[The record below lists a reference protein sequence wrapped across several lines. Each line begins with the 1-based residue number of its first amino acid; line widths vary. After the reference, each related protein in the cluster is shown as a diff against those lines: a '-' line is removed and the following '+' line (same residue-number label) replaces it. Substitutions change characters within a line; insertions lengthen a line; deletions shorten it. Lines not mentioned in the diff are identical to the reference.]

1 VSATPSSTGKDRPGR
16 SAGSGSSPSNG
27 TGLSSGNGGKPSSS
41 GANSTVSSATEP
53 DEVKAE
59 TSAAVDGKKD
69 DATTPLGSSAGSP
82 ASSGGSPGGSSAK
95 TETKPGGT
103 GTPPLGTPAA
113 QDEQAKDAGLP
124 WRASEASGSAFTHTT
139 GGITGSAKP
148 APKPFASRE
157 AVPGAPSAAPGALS
171 SGPGVSPPGPAAVPP
186 NRSASAGSAFKE
198 RVNDVIR
205 PGKGTAGGKSP
216 RKAHLQVSRLEPW
229 SVMKFSFVM
238 SLVCFVVLLVAVAVI
253 YMILSGLGVFD
264 QIVQTINE
272 LTQDKNAA
280 KSTTF
285 DAASWFS
292 FTRIFGYTALVGA
305 LNVLLITALATVWS
319 VIYNIAADFVGGIE
333 VTLKEAE

>member
-1 VSATPSSTGKDRPGR
+1 M
-16 SAGSGSSPSNG
+16 
-27 TGLSSGNGGKPSSS
+27 
-41 GANSTVSSATEP
+41 
-53 DEVKAE
+53 
-59 TSAAVDGKKD
+59 
-69 DATTPLGSSAGSP
+69 
-82 ASSGGSPGGSSAK
+82 
-95 TETKPGGT
+95 
-103 GTPPLGTPAA
+103 GTPAVK
-113 QDEQAKDAGLP
+113 DGQANDSSPPWSAGGEP
-124 WRASEASGSAFTHTT
+124 AGPVAAGPVQ
-139 GGITGSAKP
+139 P
-148 APKPFASRE
+148 APFAARE
-157 AVPGAPSAAPGALS
+157 AAPAAAPGPAP
-171 SGPGVSPPGPAAVPP
+171 SGPGMSAPGQAPPQP
-186 NRSASAGSAFKE
+186 NRNASLGNALKE
-198 RVNDVIR
+198 RVNDVMR
-205 PGKGTAGGKSP
+205 PGKATAGGKSP

-238 SLVCFVVLLVAVAVI
+238 SLVCFIVLLVAVAVI

-280 KSTTF
+280 KTSTF

>member
-1 VSATPSSTGKDRPGR
+1 VSASPGSTGKDRPGH
-16 SAGSGSSPSNG
+16 SAASGSSPSNG
-27 TGLSSGNGGKPSSS
+27 TGLSRSNGAKPSSS
-41 GANSTVSSATEP
+41 GANSTVSSASEP
-53 DEVKAE
+53 DGV
-59 TSAAVDGKKD
+59 TVVSASAGGDTD
-69 DATTPLGSSAGSP
+69 DATTQVESSAGSAVG
-82 ASSGGSPGGSSAK
+82 ASSGLLSAASAGSSAK
-95 TETKPGGT
+95 TAGGA
-103 GTPPLGTPAA
+103 GTPPLGTPTFK
-113 QDEQAKDAGLP
+113 DEQAKDPSSPWSTSAEPSGPAFADRTAGTAGP
-124 WRASEASGSAFTHTT
+124 AKPAAKPFGAGESAVGASSAPASAQPGSSGSA
-139 GGITGSAKP
+139 
-148 APKPFASRE
+148 
-157 AVPGAPSAAPGALS
+157 GA
-171 SGPGVSPPGPAAVPP
+171 
-186 NRSASAGSAFKE
+186 AFRD

-205 PGKGTAGGKSP
+205 PGKASAGSKSP

-238 SLVCFVVLLVAVAVI
+238 SLVCFIVLLVAVAVI

-280 KSTTF
+280 KSSTF

-292 FTRIFGYTALVGA
+292 FTRIFGYAALVGA

>member
-1 VSATPSSTGKDRPGR
+1 
-16 SAGSGSSPSNG
+16 
-27 TGLSSGNGGKPSSS
+27 
-41 GANSTVSSATEP
+41 VSSAADP
-53 DEVKAE
+53 DEVKVDPPP
-59 TSAAVDGKKD
+59 AVDGTAD
-69 DATTPLGSSAGSP
+69 DVTLVDSSEEP
-82 ASSGGSPGGSSAK
+82 ASEALDGSVDGHAYTTEAKSDSG
-95 TETKPGGT
+95 
-103 GTPPLGTPAA
+103 GTPPLGTPKPK
-113 QDEQAKDAGLP
+113 DEPVSP
-124 WRASEASGSAFTHTT
+124 WSSSSEPSGSLYGDGA
-139 GGITGSAKP
+139 GS
-148 APKPFASRE
+148 
-157 AVPGAPSAAPGALS
+157 
-171 SGPGVSPPGPAAVPP
+171 
-186 NRSASAGSAFKE
+186 SASPYASPSQGAGGSVAGAFKE
-198 RVNDVIR
+198 RVNDVMR
-205 PGKGTAGGKSP
+205 PGKSAAGKSP

-280 KSTTF
+280 KTSSSF

-292 FTRIFGYTALVGA
+292 FTRIFGYAALVGA